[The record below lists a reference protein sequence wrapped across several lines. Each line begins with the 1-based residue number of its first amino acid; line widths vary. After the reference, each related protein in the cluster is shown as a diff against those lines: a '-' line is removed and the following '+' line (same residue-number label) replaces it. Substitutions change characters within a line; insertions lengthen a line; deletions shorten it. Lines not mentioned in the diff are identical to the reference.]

1 MILFPALRHIGYLSN
16 STGTGMTRTAG
27 FLCCSTALTQL
38 IFIRFSNR
46 CITAH
51 LALLFHPTQIMPSPN
66 SMRVYALHSSIR
78 FMSGKKSDSVTGKIQ
93 ASLTDLQ
100 TAPWLPQLTD
110 ALVENAGET
119 LYSRTD
125 ISVPDYGTARVLASR
140 PDAPRNITARLP
152 ICPDIENTPAT
163 LIEALSPEDRRRY
176 QDMGLVFCTP
186 DETKRPAV
194 LNCLQ
199 EAVNLLRYEATLQT
213 TIAALVRICHILK
226 PKDDDYDISH
236 SDPQVP
242 FSIFVSVPL
251 KHCSNDVLRV
261 TESIIHEAMH
271 LQLTL
276 IEHDLPLVDTSAS
289 THFSPWKDTCRPPQG
304 VLHALY
310 VFRVIDRFFE
320 RLQTLSV
327 LSVTEA
333 SYIKNRREEISRQ
346 IGEIRTFQ
354 ESPTLT
360 IWGSIIVR
368 SLLDAENPGPSN

>member
-1 MILFPALRHIGYLSN
+1 
-16 STGTGMTRTAG
+16 
-27 FLCCSTALTQL
+27 
-38 IFIRFSNR
+38 
-46 CITAH
+46 
-51 LALLFHPTQIMPSPN
+51 
-66 SMRVYALHSSIR
+66 
-78 FMSGKKSDSVTGKIQ
+78 MSGKKPGSVTGKIQ

-110 ALVENAGET
+110 ALVEDARET
-119 LYSRTD
+119 LYSRTG
-125 ISVPDYGTARVLASR
+125 IPVPDYGTARVLAGR
-140 PDAPRNITARLP
+140 PDAPRHIIARLP
-152 ICPDIENTPAT
+152 ICPNVENTPAM
-163 LIEALSPEDRRRY
+163 LIEALSPEDKRRY
-176 QDMGLVFCTP
+176 QDMGLIFCTP

-199 EAVNLLRYEATLQT
+199 EAVNLLRYESTLQT
-213 TIAALVRICHILK
+213 TIAALVRICHVLK
-226 PKDDDYDISH
+226 PRDDDYDISH
-236 SDPQVP
+236 SDPLVP
-242 FSIFVSVPL
+242 FSIFVSVPH
-251 KHCSNDVLRV
+251 KHRSNDVLRV
-261 TESIIHEAMH
+261 AESIIHEAMH

-346 IGEIRTFQ
+346 IGEVGMFK
-354 ESPTLT
+354 ECLALT
-360 IWGSIIVR
+360 TSGSEFVWR
-368 SLLDAENPGPSN
+368 LMTPGNLGP